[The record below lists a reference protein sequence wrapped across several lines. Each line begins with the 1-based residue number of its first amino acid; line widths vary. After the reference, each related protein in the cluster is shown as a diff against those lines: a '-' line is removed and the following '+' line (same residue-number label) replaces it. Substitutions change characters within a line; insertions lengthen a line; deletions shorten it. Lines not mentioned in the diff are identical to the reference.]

1 MKLADLIK
9 KGSLQRVATATVA
22 TSATHGVEMGGTVA
36 TVATV
41 AVANSPKQ
49 AVSATPRRPL
59 EWLIGAKPVDPSVL
73 TARLHDAAMRACDHY
88 GDGPEARD
96 AMAQSIRETPEHL
109 RADLL
114 EHYGFSRSQEPAA
127 PAVPAVLVVD
137 PAPPSDPSPDPAQW
151 RELAQAYHRH
161 HFGCHQCRAAGRGSG
176 YGLRC
181 GAGAALWLAYDE
193 EASSEPPEPG

>member
-9 KGSLQRVATATVA
+9 KGSLQSFATATAA
-22 TSATHGVEMGGTVA
+22 TPATHGVVEGVTVA

-41 AVANSPKQ
+41 AVANSQKQ
-49 AVSATPRRPL
+49 VVPVTPCKPL
-59 EWLIGAKPVDPSVL
+59 EWLIGAKPIDPAVVA
-73 TARLHDAAMRACDHY
+73 ARLHETAMRVCDHY
-88 GDGPEARD
+88 GDGPEARN

-114 EHYGFSRSQEPAA
+114 EHYGFSRARGLVA
-127 PAVPAVLVVD
+127 PAVPVTAD
-137 PAPPSDPSPDPAQW
+137 PSPPSEPSPDPAQW

-161 HFGCHQCRAAGRGSG
+161 HFDCQQCQAAGRGVG

-181 GAGAALWLAYDE
+181 GAGAAMWLAYGDE
-193 EASSEPPEPG
+193 TSKTR